1 MQKQAERNSALSTA
15 RVLVSGASF
24 AGLSTAYWLRRLG
37 YDVTV
42 VEIADTLKKGGTPV
56 DIRDQT
62 IDVVKR
68 MGLFDAIKE
77 RSLPPRPMEFKD
89 ANDVTQAVSLPQAHA
104 DGEPADGYEI
114 DRDVLLDLLF
124 NKIDGKVEFM
134 FGNKVERFVE
144 MEEGVLVSFI
154 DGTEGLFS
162 LVFGCDGNH
171 SAIRKMCFGPETAF
185 SHFMGL
191 YFSICIVDGLI
202 VPPNTTQIYNEP
214 GKSIMLNSY
223 EDKTDIVLCFHS
235 GEEIPYDYRDAT
247 AQRDI
252 ILDHFSDA
260 AWRVPSLLKMVE
272 RADDFYFDKMSQVK
286 MPSWTKG
293 RVALVGDAAYCA
305 SPAAGM
311 GGSLAIVGAT
321 ALADAMQQHPD
332 DIASAFREYDERLRP
347 FIEEVQVRAVKFG
360 AETFVPRTNE
370 AIRMRNERMVRS

>member
-1 MQKQAERNSALSTA
+1 MQQHVERNRAKPTA
-15 RVLVSGASF
+15 RALVSGASF

-56 DIRDQT
+56 DVRDQT
-62 IDVVKR
+62 IDIVKR

-77 RSLPPRPMEFKD
+77 RSLPPRPTEFRD
-89 ANDVTQAVSLPQAHA
+89 ANDVTQAASLPQTSA
-104 DGEPADGYEI
+104 DGEPVDGYEI

-124 NKIDGKVEFM
+124 NKIDGEVEFM
-134 FGNKVERFVE
+134 FGNKVESLAE
-144 MEEGVLVSFI
+144 SDEGVRVSFV
-154 DGTEGLFS
+154 DGSQGLFS

-171 SAIRKMCFGPETAF
+171 SAIRKMWFGPEATF

-202 VPPNTTQIYNEP
+202 VQPNTTQIYNEP
-214 GKSIMLNSY
+214 GKSVMLNSY
-223 EDKTDIVLCFHS
+223 EHKTDIVLCFRS
-235 GEEIPYDYRDAT
+235 DQEIPYDYRDVA
-247 AQRDI
+247 AQRKI

-260 AWRVPSLLKMVE
+260 GWRVPALLKMVE
-272 RADDFYFDKMSQVK
+272 HAGDFYFDKMSQVK

-311 GGSLAIVGAT
+311 GGSLAIVGAA
-321 ALADAMQQHPD
+321 ALADAMQQHPQD
-332 DIASAFREYDERLRP
+332 MASAFREYNERLRP
-347 FIEEVQVRAVKFG
+347 FIQEVQDGAVKFG
-360 AETFVPRTNE
+360 AETFVPSTAE
-370 AIRMRNERMVRS
+370 AIRARNEQMAAS